1 MIVLKDN
8 LNLCKFLLYKLGTFS
23 YIINGGFGRLWSLKD
38 LHLPLTTHLIALSSI
53 SILPLNIYLNESP
66 IVKLHHSQ
74 NINPSQLVVTD
85 EIAVLNHAKV
95 MQFRHESVKK
105 SLVKVK
111 NVVYDGREHK
121 SICLSKMGRRSTIAC
136 HSPSSF
142 FESFFISQPKFRT
155 MIVLKD
161 SLNLCKFV
169 PYKIGTF
176 S

>member
-1 MIVLKDN
+1 M
-8 LNLCKFLLYKLGTFS
+8 
-23 YIINGGFGRLWSLKD
+23 
-38 LHLPLTTHLIALSSI
+38 
-53 SILPLNIYLNESP
+53 SILPLNPYLIETP
-66 IVKLHHSQ
+66 VVKLHHSR
-74 NINPSQLVVTD
+74 NINPIHFVVTD
-85 EIAVLNHAKV
+85 EIAVFNHAKV

-121 SICLSKMGRRSTIAC
+121 SICLSKMGRSNTIAC

-142 FESFFISQPKFRT
+142 LENFFISQPKFRT

-161 SLNLCKFV
+161 SLNHCKFL